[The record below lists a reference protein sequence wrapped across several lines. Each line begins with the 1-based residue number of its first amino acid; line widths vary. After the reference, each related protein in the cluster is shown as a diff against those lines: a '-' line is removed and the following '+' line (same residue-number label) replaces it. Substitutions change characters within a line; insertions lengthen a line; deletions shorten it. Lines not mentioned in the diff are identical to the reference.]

1 MTWNVEGLRTC
12 LADDEFL
19 NFVSQF
25 ELVFCSETWQKHNDT
40 FSIEGYNCISLPRP
54 ESFRIKRRGRRGHWG
69 ICLFIKHTIA
79 DGIEVVEKNE
89 SDFIWVKMNRQYF
102 GLSSDLFAC
111 FCYIPP
117 KESIYYRN
125 VDIDFYDF
133 LENGIRQ
140 YADLGKVAVFGD
152 LNARTGVLNDNVVS
166 CEGLGNYIHCIN
178 GADISDNGAK
188 SKICRRYSLDTKTN
202 SSGLRLIQL
211 CKDSDMCIV
220 NGRIGQD
227 KGIGQFTFQG
237 TQGSSL
243 IDYVLLTPDFMD
255 NISDFV
261 VYDITSFSDHTP
273 VEISFE
279 ANYQPT
285 GIDEKIEVE
294 KLIWNSCDISQFREL
309 LSNNLIDIDL
319 LVDRILNDNLSIDD
333 GVSSFG
339 AILYNKAFEIF
350 GHKKII
356 HNGESSAQ
364 RKICSKWFNNDCVI
378 ARAELKR
385 ANKLFRKYRSHEY
398 HELVVSSRKN
408 YRKVKRRARAIFK
421 QGERQRLHKMASDNP
436 K

>member
-1 MTWNVEGLRTC
+1 MT
-12 LADDEFL
+12 
-19 NFVSQF
+19 
-25 ELVFCSETWQKHNDT
+25 H
-40 FSIEGYNCISLPRP
+40 
-54 ESFRIKRRGRRGHWG
+54 
-69 ICLFIKHTIA
+69 
-79 DGIEVVEKNE
+79 
-89 SDFIWVKMNRQYF
+89 
-102 GLSSDLFAC
+102 
-111 FCYIPP
+111 
-117 KESIYYRN
+117 
-125 VDIDFYDF
+125 
-133 LENGIRQ
+133 
-140 YADLGKVAVFGD
+140 
-152 LNARTGVLNDNVVS
+152 
-166 CEGLGNYIHCIN
+166 IHCIN
-178 GADISDNGAK
+178 GSDILDNGAK
-188 SKICRRYSLDTKTN
+188 SNICRRYSLDTKTN
-202 SSGLRLIQL
+202 SSGLRLFQL

-227 KGIGQFTFQG
+227 KGIGLFTFQG

-261 VYDITSFSDHTP
+261 IYDITSFSDHTP
-273 VEISFE
+273 VEISFK

-294 KLIWNSCDISQFREL
+294 KLIWNSCDISQFRKL

-364 RKICSKWFNNDCVI
+364 RKKCSKWFNNDCVI

-385 ANKLFRKYRSHEY
+385 AN
-398 HELVVSSRKN
+398 
-408 YRKVKRRARAIFK
+408 
-421 QGERQRLHKMASDNP
+421 
-436 K
+436 